1 MKKLTVLALSF
12 VSALAANSQTLESA
26 VKKTENERYAA
37 AETEFKQLAAN
48 EPANAKN
55 FFYFGENYF
64 AHSELD
70 KANEQYTKGLQ
81 VDPASALN
89 MVGQGKV
96 MWAKGDTAAGRTMF
110 NQALT
115 ITKNKDPEVMRQIAK
130 ALVYSDKKDLAGAVA
145 LLKKA
150 NDRDGKNIEG
160 HLIFGD
166 ALLLLTPTDAGP
178 ALQEYNTALSID
190 PKSAMTIVRKGQI
203 YQRSRNYELANQ
215 NYIEAQAADPNY
227 APAYRIN
234 GELNLLFNQSKKA
247 AENFNKYLQL
257 NNDPEARYRYAT
269 ALFVGK
275 NYCEVIPQVTQTEA
289 EGFSNFYTKR
299 MLAYSTYECNNAGAK
314 STDEYNKSLTQF
326 DDFFKVVPKD
336 QVLAEDYATKGK
348 VLMAL
353 GNDSLAILAFEQG
366 LTIDT
371 SNTTQVYDQLAEI
384 YNKQKN
390 YDKVIETYNRKAAGD
405 ITKLNANENYEYGLA
420 HYFGT
425 KDYVQA
431 DSAFSRLT
439 RLSPDYGPGFLWKAR
454 AEYRLQ
460 DPKDPAT
467 KWMAAPNY
475 ERFLSSLSE
484 EDKANPKYKAIV
496 IESYKYLGDYY
507 VNGPSKDMAKAK
519 MYWSQVLQLDPADKQ
534 AKAVM
539 PTLH

>member
-1 MKKLTVLALSF
+1 MKKFTVLALSF
-12 VSALAANSQTLESA
+12 VAVLTANTQTLESA
-26 VKKTENERYAA
+26 VKKTDNERYAA
-37 AETEFKQLAAN
+37 AEAEFTQLVAN
-48 EPANAKN
+48 EPTNAKN

-64 AHSELD
+64 AHKELD

-81 VDPASALN
+81 ADPSSALN

-110 NQALT
+110 KQALT

-150 NDRDGKNIEG
+150 NERDGKNIEA

-166 ALLLLTPTDAGP
+166 ALLMLTPKDAGP
-178 ALQEYNTALSID
+178 ALQEYNTALAID
-190 PKSAMTIVRKGQI
+190 PKSAQTIVRKGQI
-203 YQRSRNYELANQ
+203 YQRSKNYELANQ
-215 NYIEAQAADPNY
+215 NYLDAEAADPNY
-227 APAYRIN
+227 APAYRVH

-269 ALFVGK
+269 ALFIGK
-275 NYCEVIPQVTQTEA
+275 NYCEVIPQITQTEA

-299 MLAYSTYECNNAGAK
+299 MLAYSTYECNNASAK
-314 STDEYNKSLTQF
+314 TPEEYNKALAQF
-326 DDFFKVVPKD
+326 DTFFSVVPKEN
-336 QVLAEDYATKGK
+336 VLADDYATKGK

-371 SNTTQVYDQLAEI
+371 NNTTQVYSQLAQI
-384 YNKQKN
+384 YEKQKN
-390 YDKVIETYNRKAAGD
+390 YTKVVETYNRKAAGD
-405 ITKLNANENYEYGLA
+405 ITKLDAAENLSYGTAYYIGL
-420 HYFGT
+420 

-439 RLSPDYGPGFLWKAR
+439 RQSPTYAIGYMWKAR
-454 AEYRLQ
+454 AEYKLD
-460 DPKDPAT
+460 DPKNMKWLSAADYEQFLDTLTEAEKTNPA
-467 KWMAAPNY
+467 
-475 ERFLSSLSE
+475 
-484 EDKANPKYKAIV
+484 YKGIIMEAC
-496 IESYKYLGDYY
+496 KYLGDYY
-507 VNGPSKDMAKAK
+507 VNGPAKDIAKAK
-519 MYWSQVLQLDPADKQ
+519 VYWTWVEQLDPADKQ
-534 AKAVM
+534 AKAFFSV
-539 PTLH
+539 HR